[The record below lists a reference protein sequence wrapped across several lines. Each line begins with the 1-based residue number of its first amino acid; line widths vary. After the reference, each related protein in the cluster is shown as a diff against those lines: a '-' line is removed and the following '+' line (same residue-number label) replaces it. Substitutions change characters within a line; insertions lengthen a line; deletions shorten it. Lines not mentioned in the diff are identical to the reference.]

1 MSSKTTINWLFNDI
15 CFIYA
20 LLDLIEKMAFLT
32 NSGKGLLYTQ
42 L

>member
-1 MSSKTTINWLFNDI
+1 MIYVL
-15 CFIYA
+15 IYA

>member
-1 MSSKTTINWLFNDI
+1 MIYVA
-15 CFIYA
+15 IYA

-32 NSGKGLLYTQ
+32 NSGKSLLYTQ